1 MKTSVTVTRQSKVKG
16 VTAKYNAKL
25 KQIIGAGG
33 QMVMNEAKQSIQQNS
48 GGGKTYQKYKPRRT
62 HTASAEGQPPNTD
75 TGFLVSNIFLQI
87 DPDGLGA
94 DVESRAD
101 YSGYLEFGTSKME
114 ARPYLQPALEANR
127 RNIIRLFARLKSSGV

>member
-101 YSGYLEFGTSKME
+101 YSGYLEFGTSKMR

>member
-48 GGGKTYQKYKPRRT
+48 GGGKTYQKYNPRRT